1 MNENSFGGLQN
12 QIQLKAFTILSG
24 SAGFPGGYSTSPDF
38 FWLWKKWFDPGSAKM
53 SSLTYE
59 FRPLA

>member
-1 MNENSFGGLQN
+1 MNEISFGGLQN

-38 FWLWKKWFDPGSAKM
+38 FWVKKCSDPGSDKM
-53 SSLTYE
+53 NSTDYE
-59 FRPLA
+59 FRLLA